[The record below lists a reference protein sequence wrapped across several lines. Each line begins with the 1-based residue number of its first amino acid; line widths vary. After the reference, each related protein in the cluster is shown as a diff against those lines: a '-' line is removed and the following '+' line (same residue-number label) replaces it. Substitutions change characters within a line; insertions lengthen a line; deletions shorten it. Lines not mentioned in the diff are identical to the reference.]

1 MKQKMGN
8 QNKKIIIQVAI
19 RLESVKMRTISTEKN
34 NNGKK
39 FNKNNRRENSANRS
53 IASRA
58 SEEKVNSFARF
69 LFPIGIF
76 F

>member
-1 MKQKMGN
+1 
-8 QNKKIIIQVAI
+8 
-19 RLESVKMRTISTEKN
+19 MRTISTEKN

>member
-1 MKQKMGN
+1 MLLSLEVSKEYEAKKMGN

-39 FNKNNRRENSANRS
+39 VQQKQQKR
-53 IASRA
+53 
-58 SEEKVNSFARF
+58 K
-69 LFPIGIF
+69 LGK
-76 F
+76 